1 MSDAPGG
8 RRQAPGDDPFE
19 RYLFAQIDAKELDFP
34 KGMIAPADEIQA
46 GGGLRERLA
55 RWFRPLGALALKP
68 AVAYA
73 LLLLLAV
80 PAYRGLNPA
89 PPPPRPAQAPQPAPA
104 PQPILPG
111 IASARTLDL
120 GAGVNRGAGG
130 AQQELRLREAD
141 EFVVLS
147 FLAPIRE
154 GIAYEAVITDSTGR
168 VVASERPLDGGDSL
182 GNFVLVC
189 QGALFQTGEYVLTVR
204 PVPPEGKAS
213 GERHAFRFH
222 VRRSSN

>member
-34 KGMIAPADEIQA
+34 KGMIAPADERQA
-46 GGGLRERLA
+46 RGGLGQRLA
-55 RWFRPLGALALKP
+55 GWFRPLGALALRP

-80 PAYRGLNPA
+80 PAYRGLNPG
-89 PPPPRPAQAPQPAPA
+89 PPPRPAEAPQPAPA
-104 PQPILPG
+104 SQPAPPG

-120 GAGVNRGAGG
+120 GAGASRGDGG
-130 AQQELRLREAD
+130 AAELRLRETD
-141 EFVVLS
+141 PFVVLS
-147 FLAPIRE
+147 FLAPIRS
-154 GIAYEAVITDSTGR
+154 GITYEAVITDAAGR
-168 VVASERPLDGGDSL
+168 VVASERPLGGGDSL

-189 QGALFQTGEYVLTVR
+189 QGALFQAGEYVLTVR
-204 PVPPEGKAS
+204 PVPPEGNAS